1 MGRHRST
8 RRDVLAVIVL
18 SLLVLTSTAWAQ
30 DQVRVASYNIKFLS
44 TNVQTQGDRLQK
56 LREVIDLL
64 DADVIGLQEID
75 NRAALQLV
83 FPPADWQ
90 IIIDDDSGQ
99 NQDVALVV
107 RQPFTVREF
116 DADLDADDQH
126 FLFPNNQDNQFFPDR
141 RDVLFAEIQ
150 PPGGAATFFVLVVHA
165 KSRFEGRATT
175 DFRREEAARR
185 LIQALEQ
192 RFDDRDFILLG
203 DFNDNPDDRSLNILE
218 TGDPNAPGG
227 AEEEESD
234 GPFLI
239 NLMEP
244 LVAADR
250 VSHGRN
256 TANINDDR
264 VDTIDPGSRARNND
278 HRGEDV
284 NTGDILFDQILIPM
298 RMLPRYV
305 GASAQVFDSA
315 VAARGNNA
323 TRASDHLPVSAEFT
337 LGAPE
342 PDTGGPGLRIIS
354 LLPDPTGADQGREQV
369 TLRNT
374 GKTAINL
381 TGWRLR
387 DRAQNEFVLSVM
399 IGAGATSTITMTT
412 NSMPL
417 NNSGDEVRVVDPQG
431 VVRHQ
436 VQYQASQVQPG
447 VVIAFP

>member
-1 MGRHRST
+1 
-8 RRDVLAVIVL
+8 
-18 SLLVLTSTAWAQ
+18 
-30 DQVRVASYNIKFLS
+30 VASYNIKFLS
-44 TNVQTQGDRLQK
+44 TNVQTQGDRQQK
-56 LREVIDLL
+56 LRDVIDLL

-75 NRAALQLV
+75 NRAALQLL

-90 IIIDDDSGQ
+90 IIIDDDSGE

-107 RQPFTVREF
+107 RRPFTALGF
-116 DADLDADDQH
+116 DANLDADDQH
-126 FLFPNNQDNQFFPDR
+126 FLFPNSQDNQFFPDR

-165 KSRFEGRATT
+165 KSRFDGRATT

-227 AEEEESD
+227 AEEGEEDS

-239 NLMEP
+239 NLMQP

-256 TANINDDR
+256 TANIDNDR

-284 NTGDILFDQILIPM
+284 NTGDILFDQILIPL

-315 VAARGNNA
+315 VAARGNNT

-337 LGAPE
+337 VGAPE
-342 PDTGGPGLRIIS
+342 PDTGGTGLRIIS
-354 LLPDPTGADQGREQV
+354 LLPDPIGADQGREQV
-369 TLRNT
+369 ILRNT
-374 GKTAINL
+374 GMMPINL

-387 DRAQNEFVLSVM
+387 DRAQNEFALTGM
-399 IGAGATSTITMTT
+399 IGAGATSTITITT
-412 NSMPL
+412 SSMPL
-417 NNSGDEVRVVDPQG
+417 NNSGDEVRAVDPQG
-431 VVRHQ
+431 LVRHQ

-447 VVIAFP
+447 VTISFP

>member
-1 MGRHRST
+1 M
-8 RRDVLAVIVL
+8 LAIAL
-18 SLLVLTSTAWAQ
+18 GALVLTGPAWAQ
-30 DQVRVASYNIKFLS
+30 DQVRIASYNIKFLN

-56 LREVIDLL
+56 LRDVISLL

-75 NRAALQLV
+75 NRAALELL

-90 IIIDDDSGQ
+90 IIIDDDSAE
-99 NQDVALVV
+99 NQDVAIVV
-107 RQPFTVREF
+107 RRPLAVVGFETN
-116 DADLDADDQH
+116 LDADDQH
-126 FLFPNNQDNQFFPDR
+126 FLFPNNQDNQFFPAR

-150 PPGGAATFFVLVVHA
+150 PPGGAPTFFVLVMHA
-165 KSRFEGRATT
+165 KSRVDGRATT

-185 LIQALEQ
+185 LVQALEQ
-192 RFDDRDFILLG
+192 RFDDRDFVLLG

-218 TGDPNAPGG
+218 TGDPNASGG
-227 AEEEESD
+227 AEEND

-284 NTGDILFDQILIPM
+284 NTGDILFDQILVPM

-315 VAARGNNA
+315 VAARGNNT

-342 PDTGGPGLRIIS
+342 PDPGGTGLRIIS
-354 LLPDPTGADQGREQV
+354 LLPDPPGADQGREQL

-374 GKTAINL
+374 GTTAINL

-387 DRAQNEFVLSVM
+387 DRAQNEFALSGM
-399 IGAGATSTITMTT
+399 IGAGATSTITMAT

-417 NNSGDEVRVVDPQG
+417 NNSGDEVRIVDPQG

-436 VQYQASQVQPG
+436 VRYEAAQVQQG
-447 VVIAFP
+447 VTVSFP